1 MNRTVSFL
9 IAIIAILVVGKG
21 ESYGYSNC
29 SSPVVINAIKN
40 KDLSNTSGSDVLDCI
55 SENKNIEM
63 LPLVRDALSKATYYP
78 QEYIKVLGEIG
89 GEEEKEFLLKY
100 WNKLDRQVRELPEKK
115 VNFFQLIDAKV
126 YLIDALYK
134 LGDVSHLEEVYPLAY
149 HEDMS
154 TRYYATGVLG
164 KVGDERAVTIL
175 RDMALNNPVGLPRC
189 GAVSA
194 LVEMGD
200 PEIYEILKDKVTRGK
215 FIECEIYY
223 FKQMLIG
230 NIPRGKSKDGVD
242 GPK

>member
-1 MNRTVSFL
+1 MTRYVLILVAFLSLSFL
-9 IAIIAILVVGKG
+9 GKG
-21 ESYGYSNC
+21 ESYGYNNC

-40 KDLSNTSGSDVLDCI
+40 KDLSNTSGSDVLECI

-63 LPLVRDALSKATYYP
+63 LPLVRGALSKATYYP

-89 GEEEKEFLLKY
+89 AEEEKEFLLSY
-100 WNKLDRQVRELPEKK
+100 WNKLGEQIRELPEKK
-115 VNFFQLIDAKV
+115 VRFFQLVEAKV

-134 LGDVSHLEEVYPLAY
+134 LGDVSHLEEVYPLA
-149 HEDMS
+149 HHGDMGI
-154 TRYYATGVLG
+154 RYYSTGVLG

-175 RDMALNNPVGLPRC
+175 RDMALNDPVGLPRC

-230 NIPRGKSKDGVD
+230 NIPKGKPKDGVD